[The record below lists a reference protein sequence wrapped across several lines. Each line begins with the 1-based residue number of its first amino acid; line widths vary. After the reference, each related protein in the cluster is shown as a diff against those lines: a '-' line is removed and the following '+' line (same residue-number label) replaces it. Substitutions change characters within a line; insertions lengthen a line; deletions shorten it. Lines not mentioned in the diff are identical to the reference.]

1 MFSSLVAC
9 PRGLRRHSGNSPAA
23 LVPPGPLVS
32 LMAKPAKRASAPK
45 ESRRGA
51 TTSSREDESELLIAV
66 ARQILLNKNGSGFT
80 LNEVLEE
87 SGLGTRAFY
96 RHFASKDEVA
106 LAVFAEEAEREAKRL
121 NSRMRDASNP
131 IEGVM
136 AWIDARLELGFDQ
149 RLAASLRP
157 LTEEAVRASR
167 QFPRQLEPA
176 FNRTLEPLI
185 EQLARGLTTGVF
197 KGIEPVGD
205 AKAIHH
211 VVSGVVEQ
219 RWMGFPLPRRETR
232 GQVMRFCLSALD
244 VDPSQ
249 VAALLVAPAPAGT
262 EPPVQEPV

>member
-1 MFSSLVAC
+1 
-9 PRGLRRHSGNSPAA
+9 
-23 LVPPGPLVS
+23 
-32 LMAKPAKRASAPK
+32 MARPVKHGSVPK
-45 ESRRGA
+45 ESRKGP
-51 TTSSREDESELLIAV
+51 TTSSRDDESELLIAV

-121 NSRMRDASNP
+121 NNRMRDASDP

-167 QFPRQLEPA
+167 QFPSQLEPA

-185 EQLARGLTTGVF
+185 EQLTRGMTTGVF
-197 KGIEPVGD
+197 KGIEPVAD

-232 GQVMRFCLSALD
+232 GQVMRFCLCALD
-244 VDPSQ
+244 VDPAQ
-249 VAALLVAPAPAGT
+249 VAALLAAPSPTG
-262 EPPVQEPV
+262 PDSSVQQPV

>member
-1 MFSSLVAC
+1 V
-9 PRGLRRHSGNSPAA
+9 
-23 LVPPGPLVS
+23 
-32 LMAKPAKRASAPK
+32 
-45 ESRRGA
+45 
-51 TTSSREDESELLIAV
+51 T
-66 ARQILLNKNGSGFT
+66 RQILLKKNGSGFT

-106 LAVFAEEAEREAKRL
+106 LAVFAEAAEREAKRL
-121 NSRMRDASNP
+121 HGRMKFASDP
-131 IEGVM
+131 IEGVV

-167 QFPRQLEPA
+167 RFPRQLEPA

-185 EQLARGLTTGVF
+185 EQLNQ
-197 KGIEPVGD
+197 GIASGAFVGIDPIAD

-219 RWMGFPLPRRETR
+219 RWTGFSLPRRDTR
-232 GQVMRFCLSALD
+232 VHVLRFCLNALG
-244 VDPSQ
+244 VDRSR
-249 VAALLVAPAPAGT
+249 VASILSGSPIST
-262 EPPVQEPV
+262 ESPVRERV

>member
-1 MFSSLVAC
+1 MAGAPTEGPSPGESAKVRK
-9 PRGLRRHSGNSPAA
+9 PSG
-23 LVPPGPLVS
+23 
-32 LMAKPAKRASAPK
+32 K
-45 ESRRGA
+45 EH
-51 TTSSREDESELLIAV
+51 EPELLIAV
-66 ARQILLNKNGSGFT
+66 ARQILLKKNGAGFT

-121 NSRMRDASNP
+121 HSRMRYTSDP
-131 IEGVM
+131 VEGVV

-149 RLAASLRP
+149 RLAASYRP

-167 QFPRQLEPA
+167 RFPRQLEPA

-185 EQLARGLTTGVF
+185 EQLSH
-197 KGIEPVGD
+197 GIDSGSFVGIDPIAD

-219 RWMGFPLPRRETR
+219 RWTGFPLPRRETR
-232 GQVMRFCLSALD
+232 GQVLRFCLCALG
-244 VDPSQ
+244 VDPSR
-249 VAALLVAPAPAGT
+249 VTTLLAA
-262 EPPVQEPV
+262 PPVGPEPAAREPV

>member
-1 MFSSLVAC
+1 MANSPKSGSAPGAPAPAGRSQSREQEPELLVA
-9 PRGLRRHSGNSPAA
+9 
-23 LVPPGPLVS
+23 V
-32 LMAKPAKRASAPK
+32 
-45 ESRRGA
+45 
-51 TTSSREDESELLIAV
+51 T
-66 ARQILLNKNGSGFT
+66 RQILLKKNGSGFT

-106 LAVFAEEAEREAKRL
+106 LAVFAEAAEREAKRL
-121 NSRMRDASNP
+121 HSRMKFASDP
-131 IEGVM
+131 IEGVV

-167 QFPRQLEPA
+167 RFPRQLEPA

-185 EQLARGLTTGVF
+185 EQLNQGIASGTF
-197 KGIEPVGD
+197 DGIEPIAD

-219 RWMGFPLPRRETR
+219 RWTGFPLPRRETR
-232 GQVMRFCLSALD
+232 GHVLRFCLTALG
-244 VDPSQ
+244 VDRSR
-249 VAALLVAPAPAGT
+249 VASILSGSPIST
-262 EPPVQEPV
+262 ESPVGERV